1 VESQRESAAGHQPHP
16 TKTNLN
22 RLIHSRTA
30 ITEYLLEDVIIQ
42 II

>member
-22 RLIHSRTA
+22 RLIHSP
-30 ITEYLLEDVIIQ
+30 Q
-42 II
+42 